1 MITVVII
8 IVIINIVTVVG
19 TIIFLNKKNIENEE
33 KMLLNQI
40 NENNQQ
46 NFEENKKKFDEIE
59 KTISLNAKNNL
70 LEGIN
75 NLQNKLSENNEK
87 LLLRFNQLGQNLSG
101 TMNDNN
107 QLLSK
112 NHTENS
118 QLLTSSMNNNIQK
131 LSVRLNEN
139 NTALT
144 GVMTENNQ
152 NLTKNINEFK
162 DGLTKN
168 INENFEKL
176 SQKIENRLDVMN
188 MKVEERLSKGFE
200 ETTKTF
206 GNVLE
211 RLSKIDEAQKKIEA
225 LSSNVV
231 SLQDILTDKKSR
243 GIFGEIQLY
252 QILSSVF
259 GEKNDKLY
267 QKQYKLSN
275 GNIVDSI
282 IFTPEPLGNIAVD
295 SKFPLEN
302 YRKMFLAMGKD
313 IRVILIKLADR
324 LHNIRTLKFLKRDRQ
339 IAIAQ
344 ETIDLYAPLANRLGV
359 FSMKWELEDQAF
371 KYLYPEEYRE
381 IVEGIAKKREERL
394 KFIDQIVDE
403 IKINLKKEKI
413 VYIFVDKEKLDAI
426 QENNQGIIASI
437 NPFEYV
443 EIDEILKEKE
453 IRNEDSFIL
462 VLDKIEDTHNLG
474 AIIRVAEAA
483 GVHGIIIPKRNAAG
497 VTPLTIKTSAGAV
510 SHIKIAR
517 VTNIVQTL
525 KELKEKGM
533 WVVGTDLD
541 TDNMYTKTN
550 LTGDMA
556 VVIGNEEKGISR
568 LVKEECDILVKIPM
582 IGKVQSLNASVS
594 AGIIIYEIIRQRLE
608 KLG

>member
-19 TIIFLNKKNIENEE
+19 TIIFLNKKNIENEK

-87 LLLRFNQLGQNLSG
+87 LLLGFNQLGQNLSG

-162 DGLTKN
+162 DRLTKN

-302 YRKMFLAMGKD
+302 YRKMYNNDLSQIERENARKD
-313 IRVILIKLADR
+313 FVTD
-324 LHNIRTLKFLKRDRQ
+324 
-339 IAIAQ
+339 
-344 ETIDLYAPLANRLGV
+344 
-359 FSMKWELEDQAF
+359 
-371 KYLYPEEYRE
+371 
-381 IVEGIAKKREERL
+381 
-394 KFIDQIVDE
+394 
-403 IKINLKKEKI
+403 LKKHI
-413 VYIFVDKEKLDAI
+413 DAI
-426 QENNQGIIASI
+426 SSKYIIKNETSEQAILFLPAEAIFAEINAYHTDIIEYAYKKNVRIASPTTLI
-437 NPFEYV
+437 
-443 EIDEILKEKE
+443 
-453 IRNEDSFIL
+453 S
-462 VLDKIEDTHNLG
+462 VLTVIQ
-474 AIIRVAEAA
+474 V
-483 GVHGIIIPKRNAAG
+483 
-497 VTPLTIKTSAGAV
+497 
-510 SHIKIAR
+510 
-517 VTNIVQTL
+517 
-525 KELKEKGM
+525 M
-533 WVVGTDLD
+533 
-541 TDNMYTKTN
+541 MTN
-550 LTGDMA
+550 LERDKYA
-556 VVIGNEEKGISR
+556 N
-568 LVKEECDILVKIPM
+568 
-582 IGKVQSLNASVS
+582 
-594 AGIIIYEIIRQRLE
+594 IIQQELE
-608 KLG
+608 KLNVEFTRYRTRWDNLQKDIEKVSKDVKEINTTSNKISKRFTEISNAKFEEKTVNNNVKNLKILEMEE

>member
-275 GNIVDSI
+275 GTIVDSI

-302 YRKMFLAMGKD
+302 YRKMYNNELSQIERENARKD
-313 IRVILIKLADR
+313 FVSD
-324 LHNIRTLKFLKRDRQ
+324 
-339 IAIAQ
+339 
-344 ETIDLYAPLANRLGV
+344 
-359 FSMKWELEDQAF
+359 
-371 KYLYPEEYRE
+371 
-381 IVEGIAKKREERL
+381 
-394 KFIDQIVDE
+394 
-403 IKINLKKEKI
+403 LKKHI
-413 VYIFVDKEKLDAI
+413 DAI
-426 QENNQGIIASI
+426 SSKYIIKNETSEQAILFLPAEAIFAEINAYHTDIIEYAYKKNVRIASPTTLI
-437 NPFEYV
+437 
-443 EIDEILKEKE
+443 
-453 IRNEDSFIL
+453 S
-462 VLDKIEDTHNLG
+462 VLTVIQ
-474 AIIRVAEAA
+474 V
-483 GVHGIIIPKRNAAG
+483 
-497 VTPLTIKTSAGAV
+497 
-510 SHIKIAR
+510 
-517 VTNIVQTL
+517 
-525 KELKEKGM
+525 M
-533 WVVGTDLD
+533 
-541 TDNMYTKTN
+541 MTN
-550 LTGDMA
+550 LERDKYA
-556 VVIGNEEKGISR
+556 N
-568 LVKEECDILVKIPM
+568 
-582 IGKVQSLNASVS
+582 
-594 AGIIIYEIIRQRLE
+594 IIQQELE
-608 KLG
+608 KLNVEFTRYRTRWDNLQKDIEKVSKDVKEINTTSNKISKRFTEISNAKFEEKTVNNNVENLKILEMEE

>member
-275 GNIVDSI
+275 GTIVDSI

-302 YRKMFLAMGKD
+302 YRKMYNNELSQIERENARKD
-313 IRVILIKLADR
+313 FVSD
-324 LHNIRTLKFLKRDRQ
+324 
-339 IAIAQ
+339 
-344 ETIDLYAPLANRLGV
+344 
-359 FSMKWELEDQAF
+359 
-371 KYLYPEEYRE
+371 
-381 IVEGIAKKREERL
+381 
-394 KFIDQIVDE
+394 
-403 IKINLKKEKI
+403 LKKHI
-413 VYIFVDKEKLDAI
+413 DAI
-426 QENNQGIIASI
+426 SSKYIIKNETSEQAILFLPAEAIFAEINAYHTNIIEYAYKKNVRIASPTTLI
-437 NPFEYV
+437 
-443 EIDEILKEKE
+443 
-453 IRNEDSFIL
+453 S
-462 VLDKIEDTHNLG
+462 VLTVIQ
-474 AIIRVAEAA
+474 V
-483 GVHGIIIPKRNAAG
+483 
-497 VTPLTIKTSAGAV
+497 
-510 SHIKIAR
+510 
-517 VTNIVQTL
+517 
-525 KELKEKGM
+525 M
-533 WVVGTDLD
+533 
-541 TDNMYTKTN
+541 MTN
-550 LTGDMA
+550 LERDKYA
-556 VVIGNEEKGISR
+556 N
-568 LVKEECDILVKIPM
+568 
-582 IGKVQSLNASVS
+582 
-594 AGIIIYEIIRQRLE
+594 IIQQELE
-608 KLG
+608 KLNVEFTRYRTRWDNLQKDIEKVSKDVKEINTTSNKISKRFTEISNAKFEEKTVNNNVENLKILEMEE

>member
-46 NFEENKKKFDEIE
+46 SFEENKKKFDEIE

-152 NLTKNINEFK
+152 SLTKNINEFK

-302 YRKMFLAMGKD
+302 YRKMYNNELSQIERENARKD
-313 IRVILIKLADR
+313 FVSD
-324 LHNIRTLKFLKRDRQ
+324 
-339 IAIAQ
+339 
-344 ETIDLYAPLANRLGV
+344 
-359 FSMKWELEDQAF
+359 
-371 KYLYPEEYRE
+371 
-381 IVEGIAKKREERL
+381 
-394 KFIDQIVDE
+394 
-403 IKINLKKEKI
+403 LKKHI
-413 VYIFVDKEKLDAI
+413 DAI
-426 QENNQGIIASI
+426 SSKYIIKNETSEQAILFLPAEAIFAEINAYHTDIIEYAYKKNVRIASPTTLI
-437 NPFEYV
+437 
-443 EIDEILKEKE
+443 
-453 IRNEDSFIL
+453 S
-462 VLDKIEDTHNLG
+462 VLTVIQ
-474 AIIRVAEAA
+474 V
-483 GVHGIIIPKRNAAG
+483 
-497 VTPLTIKTSAGAV
+497 
-510 SHIKIAR
+510 
-517 VTNIVQTL
+517 
-525 KELKEKGM
+525 M
-533 WVVGTDLD
+533 
-541 TDNMYTKTN
+541 MTN
-550 LTGDMA
+550 LERDKYA
-556 VVIGNEEKGISR
+556 N
-568 LVKEECDILVKIPM
+568 
-582 IGKVQSLNASVS
+582 
-594 AGIIIYEIIRQRLE
+594 IIQQELE
-608 KLG
+608 KLNVEFTRYRTRWDNLQKDIEKVSKDVKEINTTSNKISKRFTEISNAKFEEKTVNNNVENLKILEMEE

>member
-275 GNIVDSI
+275 GTIVDSI

-302 YRKMFLAMGKD
+302 YRKMYNNDLSQIERENARKD
-313 IRVILIKLADR
+313 FVTD
-324 LHNIRTLKFLKRDRQ
+324 
-339 IAIAQ
+339 
-344 ETIDLYAPLANRLGV
+344 
-359 FSMKWELEDQAF
+359 
-371 KYLYPEEYRE
+371 
-381 IVEGIAKKREERL
+381 
-394 KFIDQIVDE
+394 
-403 IKINLKKEKI
+403 LKKHI
-413 VYIFVDKEKLDAI
+413 DAI
-426 QENNQGIIASI
+426 SSKYIIKNETSEQAILFLPAEAIFAEINAYHTDIIEYAYKKNVRIAS
-437 NPFEYV
+437 PTT
-443 EIDEILKEKE
+443 
-453 IRNEDSFIL
+453 L
-462 VLDKIEDTHNLG
+462 VS
-474 AIIRVAEAA
+474 V
-483 GVHGIIIPKRNAAG
+483 
-497 VTPLTIKTSAGAV
+497 LTVIQV
-510 SHIKIAR
+510 
-517 VTNIVQTL
+517 
-525 KELKEKGM
+525 M
-533 WVVGTDLD
+533 
-541 TDNMYTKTN
+541 MTN
-550 LTGDMA
+550 LERDKYA
-556 VVIGNEEKGISR
+556 N
-568 LVKEECDILVKIPM
+568 
-582 IGKVQSLNASVS
+582 
-594 AGIIIYEIIRQRLE
+594 IIQQELE
-608 KLG
+608 KLNVEFTRYRTRWDNLQKDIEKVSKDVKEINTTSNKISKRFTEISNAKFEEKTVNNNVENLKILEMEE

>member
-8 IVIINIVTVVG
+8 IVIINIVAVVG

-87 LLLRFNQLGQNLSG
+87 LLLGFNQLGQNLSG

-211 RLSKIDEAQKKIEA
+211 LLSKLDDAQKKIEA

-275 GNIVDSI
+275 GTIVDSI

-302 YRKMFLAMGKD
+302 YRKMYNNDLSQIERENARKD
-313 IRVILIKLADR
+313 FVTD
-324 LHNIRTLKFLKRDRQ
+324 
-339 IAIAQ
+339 
-344 ETIDLYAPLANRLGV
+344 
-359 FSMKWELEDQAF
+359 
-371 KYLYPEEYRE
+371 
-381 IVEGIAKKREERL
+381 
-394 KFIDQIVDE
+394 
-403 IKINLKKEKI
+403 LKKHI
-413 VYIFVDKEKLDAI
+413 DAI
-426 QENNQGIIASI
+426 SSKYIIKNETSEQAILFLPAEAIFAEINAYHTDIIEYAYKKNVRIASPTTLI
-437 NPFEYV
+437 
-443 EIDEILKEKE
+443 
-453 IRNEDSFIL
+453 S
-462 VLDKIEDTHNLG
+462 VLTVIQ
-474 AIIRVAEAA
+474 V
-483 GVHGIIIPKRNAAG
+483 
-497 VTPLTIKTSAGAV
+497 
-510 SHIKIAR
+510 
-517 VTNIVQTL
+517 
-525 KELKEKGM
+525 M
-533 WVVGTDLD
+533 
-541 TDNMYTKTN
+541 MTN
-550 LTGDMA
+550 LERDKYA
-556 VVIGNEEKGISR
+556 N
-568 LVKEECDILVKIPM
+568 
-582 IGKVQSLNASVS
+582 
-594 AGIIIYEIIRQRLE
+594 IIQQELE
-608 KLG
+608 KLNVEFTRYRTRWDNLQKDIEKVSKDVKEINTTSNKISKRFTEISNAKFEEKVVNNNVENLKILEMEE

>member
-8 IVIINIVTVVG
+8 IVIINIVTVIG

-87 LLLRFNQLGQNLSG
+87 LLLGFNQLGQNLSG

-275 GNIVDSI
+275 GTIVDSI

-302 YRKMFLAMGKD
+302 YRKMYNNELSQIERENARKD
-313 IRVILIKLADR
+313 FVSD
-324 LHNIRTLKFLKRDRQ
+324 
-339 IAIAQ
+339 
-344 ETIDLYAPLANRLGV
+344 
-359 FSMKWELEDQAF
+359 
-371 KYLYPEEYRE
+371 
-381 IVEGIAKKREERL
+381 
-394 KFIDQIVDE
+394 
-403 IKINLKKEKI
+403 LKKHI
-413 VYIFVDKEKLDAI
+413 DAI
-426 QENNQGIIASI
+426 SSKYIIKNETSEQAILFLPAEAIFAEINAYHTDIIEYAYKKNVRIASPTTLI
-437 NPFEYV
+437 
-443 EIDEILKEKE
+443 
-453 IRNEDSFIL
+453 S
-462 VLDKIEDTHNLG
+462 VLTVIQ
-474 AIIRVAEAA
+474 V
-483 GVHGIIIPKRNAAG
+483 
-497 VTPLTIKTSAGAV
+497 
-510 SHIKIAR
+510 
-517 VTNIVQTL
+517 
-525 KELKEKGM
+525 M
-533 WVVGTDLD
+533 
-541 TDNMYTKTN
+541 MTN
-550 LTGDMA
+550 LERDKYA
-556 VVIGNEEKGISR
+556 N
-568 LVKEECDILVKIPM
+568 
-582 IGKVQSLNASVS
+582 
-594 AGIIIYEIIRQRLE
+594 IIQQELE
-608 KLG
+608 KLNVEFTRYRTRWDNLQKDIEKVSKDVKEINTTSNKISKRFTEISNAKFEEKTVNNNVENLKILEMEE

>member
-87 LLLRFNQLGQNLSG
+87 LLLGFNQLGQNLSG

-302 YRKMFLAMGKD
+302 YRKMYNNELSQIERENARKDFVTDLKKHIDAISSKYIIKNETSEQAILFLPAEAIFAEINAYHTD
-313 IRVILIKLADR
+313 IIEYAYKKNVRIASPTTLISVLTVI
-324 LHNIRTLKFLKRDRQ
+324 Q
-339 IAIAQ
+339 
-344 ETIDLYAPLANRLGV
+344 V
-359 FSMKWELEDQAF
+359 MM
-371 KYLYPEEYRE
+371 
-381 IVEGIAKKREERL
+381 
-394 KFIDQIVDE
+394 
-403 IKINLKKEKI
+403 INLER
-413 VYIFVDKEKLDAI
+413 DKYANII
-426 QENNQGIIASI
+426 QQE
-437 NPFEYV
+437 
-443 EIDEILKEKE
+443 
-453 IRNEDSFIL
+453 
-462 VLDKIEDTHNLG
+462 
-474 AIIRVAEAA
+474 
-483 GVHGIIIPKRNAAG
+483 
-497 VTPLTIKTSAGAV
+497 
-510 SHIKIAR
+510 
-517 VTNIVQTL
+517 
-525 KELKEKGM
+525 
-533 WVVGTDLD
+533 
-541 TDNMYTKTN
+541 
-550 LTGDMA
+550 
-556 VVIGNEEKGISR
+556 
-568 LVKEECDILVKIPM
+568 
-582 IGKVQSLNASVS
+582 
-594 AGIIIYEIIRQRLE
+594 LE
-608 KLG
+608 KLNVEFTRYRTRWDNLQKDIEKVSKDVKEINTTSNKISKRFTEISNAKFEEKTVNNNVENLKILEMEE

>member
-1 MITVVII
+1 M
-8 IVIINIVTVVG
+8 
-19 TIIFLNKKNIENEE
+19 FLKKKNIENEE

-302 YRKMFLAMGKD
+302 YRKMYNNDLSQIERENARKD
-313 IRVILIKLADR
+313 FVTD
-324 LHNIRTLKFLKRDRQ
+324 
-339 IAIAQ
+339 
-344 ETIDLYAPLANRLGV
+344 
-359 FSMKWELEDQAF
+359 
-371 KYLYPEEYRE
+371 
-381 IVEGIAKKREERL
+381 
-394 KFIDQIVDE
+394 
-403 IKINLKKEKI
+403 LKKHI
-413 VYIFVDKEKLDAI
+413 DAI
-426 QENNQGIIASI
+426 SSKYIIKNETSEQAILFLPAEAIFAEINAYHTDIIEYAYKKNVRIASPTTLI
-437 NPFEYV
+437 
-443 EIDEILKEKE
+443 
-453 IRNEDSFIL
+453 S
-462 VLDKIEDTHNLG
+462 VLTVIQ
-474 AIIRVAEAA
+474 V
-483 GVHGIIIPKRNAAG
+483 
-497 VTPLTIKTSAGAV
+497 
-510 SHIKIAR
+510 
-517 VTNIVQTL
+517 
-525 KELKEKGM
+525 M
-533 WVVGTDLD
+533 
-541 TDNMYTKTN
+541 MTN
-550 LTGDMA
+550 LERDKYA
-556 VVIGNEEKGISR
+556 N
-568 LVKEECDILVKIPM
+568 
-582 IGKVQSLNASVS
+582 
-594 AGIIIYEIIRQRLE
+594 IIQQELE
-608 KLG
+608 KLNVEFARYRTRWDNLQKDIEKVSKDVKEINTTSNKISKRFTEISNAKFEEKTVNNNIENLKILEMEE

>member
-33 KMLLNQI
+33 KILLNQI

-275 GNIVDSI
+275 GTIVDSI

-302 YRKMFLAMGKD
+302 YRKMYNNDLSQIERENARKD
-313 IRVILIKLADR
+313 FVTD
-324 LHNIRTLKFLKRDRQ
+324 
-339 IAIAQ
+339 
-344 ETIDLYAPLANRLGV
+344 
-359 FSMKWELEDQAF
+359 
-371 KYLYPEEYRE
+371 
-381 IVEGIAKKREERL
+381 
-394 KFIDQIVDE
+394 
-403 IKINLKKEKI
+403 LKKHI
-413 VYIFVDKEKLDAI
+413 DAI
-426 QENNQGIIASI
+426 SSKYIIKNETSEQAILFLPAEAIFAEINAYHTDIIEYAYKKNVRIASPTTLI
-437 NPFEYV
+437 
-443 EIDEILKEKE
+443 
-453 IRNEDSFIL
+453 S
-462 VLDKIEDTHNLG
+462 VLTVIQ
-474 AIIRVAEAA
+474 V
-483 GVHGIIIPKRNAAG
+483 
-497 VTPLTIKTSAGAV
+497 
-510 SHIKIAR
+510 
-517 VTNIVQTL
+517 
-525 KELKEKGM
+525 M
-533 WVVGTDLD
+533 
-541 TDNMYTKTN
+541 MTN
-550 LTGDMA
+550 LERDKYA
-556 VVIGNEEKGISR
+556 N
-568 LVKEECDILVKIPM
+568 
-582 IGKVQSLNASVS
+582 
-594 AGIIIYEIIRQRLE
+594 IIQQELE
-608 KLG
+608 KLNVEFTRYRTRWDNLQKDIEKVSKDVKEINTTSNKISKRFTEISNAKFEEKTVNNNIENLKILEMEE

>member
-87 LLLRFNQLGQNLSG
+87 LLLGFNQLGQNLSG

-275 GNIVDSI
+275 GTIVDSI

-302 YRKMFLAMGKD
+302 YRKMYNNDLSQIERENARKD
-313 IRVILIKLADR
+313 FVTD
-324 LHNIRTLKFLKRDRQ
+324 
-339 IAIAQ
+339 
-344 ETIDLYAPLANRLGV
+344 
-359 FSMKWELEDQAF
+359 
-371 KYLYPEEYRE
+371 
-381 IVEGIAKKREERL
+381 
-394 KFIDQIVDE
+394 
-403 IKINLKKEKI
+403 LKKHI
-413 VYIFVDKEKLDAI
+413 DAI
-426 QENNQGIIASI
+426 SSKYIIKNETSEQAILFLPAEAIFAEINAYHTDIIEYAYKKNVRIASPTTLI
-437 NPFEYV
+437 
-443 EIDEILKEKE
+443 
-453 IRNEDSFIL
+453 S
-462 VLDKIEDTHNLG
+462 VLTVIQ
-474 AIIRVAEAA
+474 V
-483 GVHGIIIPKRNAAG
+483 
-497 VTPLTIKTSAGAV
+497 
-510 SHIKIAR
+510 
-517 VTNIVQTL
+517 
-525 KELKEKGM
+525 M
-533 WVVGTDLD
+533 
-541 TDNMYTKTN
+541 MTN
-550 LTGDMA
+550 LERDKYA
-556 VVIGNEEKGISR
+556 N
-568 LVKEECDILVKIPM
+568 
-582 IGKVQSLNASVS
+582 
-594 AGIIIYEIIRQRLE
+594 IIQQELE
-608 KLG
+608 KLNVEFTRYRTRWDNLQKDIEKVSKDVKEINTTSNKISKRFTEISNAKFEEKIGNNNVENLKILEMEE

>member
-87 LLLRFNQLGQNLSG
+87 LLLGFNQLGQNLSG

-275 GNIVDSI
+275 GTIVDSI

-302 YRKMFLAMGKD
+302 YRKMYNNDLSQIERENARKD
-313 IRVILIKLADR
+313 FVTD
-324 LHNIRTLKFLKRDRQ
+324 
-339 IAIAQ
+339 
-344 ETIDLYAPLANRLGV
+344 
-359 FSMKWELEDQAF
+359 
-371 KYLYPEEYRE
+371 
-381 IVEGIAKKREERL
+381 
-394 KFIDQIVDE
+394 
-403 IKINLKKEKI
+403 LKKHI
-413 VYIFVDKEKLDAI
+413 DAI
-426 QENNQGIIASI
+426 SSKYIIKNETSEQAILFLPAEAIFAEINAYHTDIIEYAYKKNVRIASPTTLI
-437 NPFEYV
+437 
-443 EIDEILKEKE
+443 
-453 IRNEDSFIL
+453 S
-462 VLDKIEDTHNLG
+462 VLTVIQ
-474 AIIRVAEAA
+474 V
-483 GVHGIIIPKRNAAG
+483 
-497 VTPLTIKTSAGAV
+497 
-510 SHIKIAR
+510 
-517 VTNIVQTL
+517 
-525 KELKEKGM
+525 M
-533 WVVGTDLD
+533 
-541 TDNMYTKTN
+541 MTN
-550 LTGDMA
+550 LERDKYA
-556 VVIGNEEKGISR
+556 N
-568 LVKEECDILVKIPM
+568 
-582 IGKVQSLNASVS
+582 
-594 AGIIIYEIIRQRLE
+594 IIQQELE
-608 KLG
+608 KLNVEFTRYRTRWDNLQKDIEKVSKDVKEINTTSNKISKRFTEISNAKFEEKTVNNNVENLKILEMEE

>member
-8 IVIINIVTVVG
+8 IVIINIVAVVG

-302 YRKMFLAMGKD
+302 YRKMYNNDLSQIERENARKD
-313 IRVILIKLADR
+313 FVSD
-324 LHNIRTLKFLKRDRQ
+324 
-339 IAIAQ
+339 
-344 ETIDLYAPLANRLGV
+344 
-359 FSMKWELEDQAF
+359 
-371 KYLYPEEYRE
+371 
-381 IVEGIAKKREERL
+381 
-394 KFIDQIVDE
+394 
-403 IKINLKKEKI
+403 LKKHI
-413 VYIFVDKEKLDAI
+413 DAI
-426 QENNQGIIASI
+426 SSKYIIKNETSEQAILFLPAEAIFAEINAYHTDIIEYAYKKNVRIASPTTLI
-437 NPFEYV
+437 
-443 EIDEILKEKE
+443 
-453 IRNEDSFIL
+453 S
-462 VLDKIEDTHNLG
+462 VLTVIQ
-474 AIIRVAEAA
+474 V
-483 GVHGIIIPKRNAAG
+483 
-497 VTPLTIKTSAGAV
+497 
-510 SHIKIAR
+510 
-517 VTNIVQTL
+517 
-525 KELKEKGM
+525 M
-533 WVVGTDLD
+533 
-541 TDNMYTKTN
+541 MTN
-550 LTGDMA
+550 LERDKYA
-556 VVIGNEEKGISR
+556 N
-568 LVKEECDILVKIPM
+568 
-582 IGKVQSLNASVS
+582 
-594 AGIIIYEIIRQRLE
+594 IIQQELE
-608 KLG
+608 KLNVEFTRYRTRWDNLQKDIEKVSKDVKEINTTSNKISKRFTEISNAKFEEKTVNNNVENLKILEMEE

>member
-1 MITVVII
+1 MITIVII
-8 IVIINIVTVVG
+8 IVIINIVAVVG

-176 SQKIENRLDVMN
+176 SQKIENRLDIMN

-302 YRKMFLAMGKD
+302 YRKMYNNDLSQIERENARKD
-313 IRVILIKLADR
+313 FVTD
-324 LHNIRTLKFLKRDRQ
+324 
-339 IAIAQ
+339 
-344 ETIDLYAPLANRLGV
+344 
-359 FSMKWELEDQAF
+359 
-371 KYLYPEEYRE
+371 
-381 IVEGIAKKREERL
+381 
-394 KFIDQIVDE
+394 
-403 IKINLKKEKI
+403 LKKHI
-413 VYIFVDKEKLDAI
+413 DAI
-426 QENNQGIIASI
+426 SSKYIIKNETSEQAILFLPAEAIFAEINAYHTDIIEYAYKKNVRIASPTTLI
-437 NPFEYV
+437 
-443 EIDEILKEKE
+443 
-453 IRNEDSFIL
+453 S
-462 VLDKIEDTHNLG
+462 VLTVIQ
-474 AIIRVAEAA
+474 V
-483 GVHGIIIPKRNAAG
+483 
-497 VTPLTIKTSAGAV
+497 
-510 SHIKIAR
+510 
-517 VTNIVQTL
+517 
-525 KELKEKGM
+525 M
-533 WVVGTDLD
+533 
-541 TDNMYTKTN
+541 MTN
-550 LTGDMA
+550 LERDKYA
-556 VVIGNEEKGISR
+556 N
-568 LVKEECDILVKIPM
+568 
-582 IGKVQSLNASVS
+582 
-594 AGIIIYEIIRQRLE
+594 IIQQELE
-608 KLG
+608 KLNVEFTRYRTRWDNLQKDIEKVSKDVKEINTTSNKISKRFTEISNAKFEEKTVNNNVENLKILEMEE

>member
-87 LLLRFNQLGQNLSG
+87 LLLGFNQLGQNLSG

-275 GNIVDSI
+275 GTIVDSI

-302 YRKMFLAMGKD
+302 YRKMYNNDLSQIERENARKD
-313 IRVILIKLADR
+313 FVTD
-324 LHNIRTLKFLKRDRQ
+324 
-339 IAIAQ
+339 
-344 ETIDLYAPLANRLGV
+344 
-359 FSMKWELEDQAF
+359 
-371 KYLYPEEYRE
+371 
-381 IVEGIAKKREERL
+381 
-394 KFIDQIVDE
+394 
-403 IKINLKKEKI
+403 LKKHI
-413 VYIFVDKEKLDAI
+413 DAI
-426 QENNQGIIASI
+426 SSKYIIKNETSEQAILFLPAEAIFAEINAYHTDIIEYAYKKNVRIASPTTLI
-437 NPFEYV
+437 
-443 EIDEILKEKE
+443 
-453 IRNEDSFIL
+453 S
-462 VLDKIEDTHNLG
+462 VLTVIQ
-474 AIIRVAEAA
+474 V
-483 GVHGIIIPKRNAAG
+483 
-497 VTPLTIKTSAGAV
+497 
-510 SHIKIAR
+510 
-517 VTNIVQTL
+517 
-525 KELKEKGM
+525 M
-533 WVVGTDLD
+533 
-541 TDNMYTKTN
+541 MTN
-550 LTGDMA
+550 LERDKYA
-556 VVIGNEEKGISR
+556 N
-568 LVKEECDILVKIPM
+568 
-582 IGKVQSLNASVS
+582 
-594 AGIIIYEIIRQRLE
+594 IIQQELE
-608 KLG
+608 KLNVEFTRYRTRWDNLQKDIEKVSKDVKEINTTSNKISKRFTEISNAKFEEKVVNNDVENLKILEMEE

>member
-1 MITVVII
+1 MITIVII
-8 IVIINIVTVVG
+8 IVIINIVAVVG

-275 GNIVDSI
+275 GTIVDSI

-302 YRKMFLAMGKD
+302 YRKMYNNDLSQIERENARKD
-313 IRVILIKLADR
+313 FVTD
-324 LHNIRTLKFLKRDRQ
+324 
-339 IAIAQ
+339 
-344 ETIDLYAPLANRLGV
+344 
-359 FSMKWELEDQAF
+359 
-371 KYLYPEEYRE
+371 
-381 IVEGIAKKREERL
+381 
-394 KFIDQIVDE
+394 
-403 IKINLKKEKI
+403 LKKHI
-413 VYIFVDKEKLDAI
+413 DAI
-426 QENNQGIIASI
+426 SSKYIIKNETSEQAILFLPAEAIFAEINAYHTDIIEYAYKKNVRIASPTTLI
-437 NPFEYV
+437 
-443 EIDEILKEKE
+443 
-453 IRNEDSFIL
+453 S
-462 VLDKIEDTHNLG
+462 VLTVIQ
-474 AIIRVAEAA
+474 V
-483 GVHGIIIPKRNAAG
+483 
-497 VTPLTIKTSAGAV
+497 
-510 SHIKIAR
+510 
-517 VTNIVQTL
+517 
-525 KELKEKGM
+525 M
-533 WVVGTDLD
+533 
-541 TDNMYTKTN
+541 MTN
-550 LTGDMA
+550 LERDKYA
-556 VVIGNEEKGISR
+556 N
-568 LVKEECDILVKIPM
+568 
-582 IGKVQSLNASVS
+582 
-594 AGIIIYEIIRQRLE
+594 IIQQELE
-608 KLG
+608 KLNVEFTRYRTRWDNLQKDIEKVSKDVKEINTTSNKISKRFTEISNAKFEEKTVNNNVENLKILGMEE

>member
-131 LSVRLNEN
+131 LSVHLNEN

-302 YRKMFLAMGKD
+302 YRKMYNNDLSQIERENARKD
-313 IRVILIKLADR
+313 FVTD
-324 LHNIRTLKFLKRDRQ
+324 
-339 IAIAQ
+339 
-344 ETIDLYAPLANRLGV
+344 
-359 FSMKWELEDQAF
+359 
-371 KYLYPEEYRE
+371 
-381 IVEGIAKKREERL
+381 
-394 KFIDQIVDE
+394 
-403 IKINLKKEKI
+403 LKKHI
-413 VYIFVDKEKLDAI
+413 DAI
-426 QENNQGIIASI
+426 SSKYIIKNETSEQAILFLPAEAIFAEINAYHTDIIEYAYKKNVRIASPTTLI
-437 NPFEYV
+437 
-443 EIDEILKEKE
+443 
-453 IRNEDSFIL
+453 S
-462 VLDKIEDTHNLG
+462 VLTVIQ
-474 AIIRVAEAA
+474 V
-483 GVHGIIIPKRNAAG
+483 
-497 VTPLTIKTSAGAV
+497 
-510 SHIKIAR
+510 
-517 VTNIVQTL
+517 
-525 KELKEKGM
+525 M
-533 WVVGTDLD
+533 
-541 TDNMYTKTN
+541 MTN
-550 LTGDMA
+550 LERDKYA
-556 VVIGNEEKGISR
+556 N
-568 LVKEECDILVKIPM
+568 
-582 IGKVQSLNASVS
+582 
-594 AGIIIYEIIRQRLE
+594 IIQQELE
-608 KLG
+608 KLNVEFTRYRTRWDNLQKDIEKVSKDVKEINTTSNKISKRFTEISNAKFEEKTVNNNVENLKILEMEE

>member
-75 NLQNKLSENNEK
+75 NLQNKLSEN
-87 LLLRFNQLGQNLSG
+87 NLSG

-275 GNIVDSI
+275 GTIVDSI

-302 YRKMFLAMGKD
+302 YRKMYNNDLSQIERENARKD
-313 IRVILIKLADR
+313 FVTD
-324 LHNIRTLKFLKRDRQ
+324 
-339 IAIAQ
+339 
-344 ETIDLYAPLANRLGV
+344 
-359 FSMKWELEDQAF
+359 
-371 KYLYPEEYRE
+371 
-381 IVEGIAKKREERL
+381 
-394 KFIDQIVDE
+394 
-403 IKINLKKEKI
+403 LKKHI
-413 VYIFVDKEKLDAI
+413 DAI
-426 QENNQGIIASI
+426 SSKYIIKNETSEQAILFLPAEAIFAEINAYHTDIIEYAYKKNVRIASPTTLI
-437 NPFEYV
+437 
-443 EIDEILKEKE
+443 
-453 IRNEDSFIL
+453 S
-462 VLDKIEDTHNLG
+462 VLTVIQ
-474 AIIRVAEAA
+474 V
-483 GVHGIIIPKRNAAG
+483 
-497 VTPLTIKTSAGAV
+497 
-510 SHIKIAR
+510 
-517 VTNIVQTL
+517 
-525 KELKEKGM
+525 M
-533 WVVGTDLD
+533 
-541 TDNMYTKTN
+541 MTN
-550 LTGDMA
+550 LERDKYA
-556 VVIGNEEKGISR
+556 N
-568 LVKEECDILVKIPM
+568 
-582 IGKVQSLNASVS
+582 
-594 AGIIIYEIIRQRLE
+594 IIQQELE
-608 KLG
+608 KLNVEFTRYRTRWDNLQKDIEKVSKDVKEINTTSNKISKRFTEISNAKFEEKTVNNNVENLKILGMEE

>member
-40 NENNQQ
+40 NGNNQQ

-87 LLLRFNQLGQNLSG
+87 LLLGFNQLGQNLSG

-275 GNIVDSI
+275 GTIVDSI

-302 YRKMFLAMGKD
+302 YRKMYNNDLSQIERENARKD
-313 IRVILIKLADR
+313 FVTD
-324 LHNIRTLKFLKRDRQ
+324 
-339 IAIAQ
+339 
-344 ETIDLYAPLANRLGV
+344 
-359 FSMKWELEDQAF
+359 
-371 KYLYPEEYRE
+371 
-381 IVEGIAKKREERL
+381 
-394 KFIDQIVDE
+394 
-403 IKINLKKEKI
+403 LKKHI
-413 VYIFVDKEKLDAI
+413 DAI
-426 QENNQGIIASI
+426 SSKYIIKNETSEQAILFLPAEAIFAEINAYHTDIIEYAYKKNVRIASPTTLI
-437 NPFEYV
+437 
-443 EIDEILKEKE
+443 
-453 IRNEDSFIL
+453 S
-462 VLDKIEDTHNLG
+462 VLTVIQ
-474 AIIRVAEAA
+474 V
-483 GVHGIIIPKRNAAG
+483 
-497 VTPLTIKTSAGAV
+497 
-510 SHIKIAR
+510 
-517 VTNIVQTL
+517 
-525 KELKEKGM
+525 M
-533 WVVGTDLD
+533 
-541 TDNMYTKTN
+541 MTN
-550 LTGDMA
+550 LERDKYA
-556 VVIGNEEKGISR
+556 N
-568 LVKEECDILVKIPM
+568 
-582 IGKVQSLNASVS
+582 
-594 AGIIIYEIIRQRLE
+594 IIQQELE
-608 KLG
+608 KLNVEFTRYRTRWDNLQKDIEKVSKDVKEINTTSNKISKRFTEISNAKFEEKTVNNNVENLKILEMEE

>member
-275 GNIVDSI
+275 GTIVDSI

-302 YRKMFLAMGKD
+302 YRKMYNNELSQIERENARKDFVSDLKKHIDAISSKYIIKNETSEQAILFLPAE
-313 IRVILIKLADR
+313 
-324 LHNIRTLKFLKRDRQ
+324 
-339 IAIAQ
+339 AI
-344 ETIDLYAPLANRLGV
+344 
-359 FSMKWELEDQAF
+359 F
-371 KYLYPEEYRE
+371 
-381 IVEGIAKKREERL
+381 
-394 KFIDQIVDE
+394 DE
-403 IKINLKKEKI
+403 INAYHTDIIEYAYKKN
-413 VYIFVDKEKLDAI
+413 VR
-426 QENNQGIIASI
+426 IASPTTLI
-437 NPFEYV
+437 
-443 EIDEILKEKE
+443 
-453 IRNEDSFIL
+453 S
-462 VLDKIEDTHNLG
+462 VLTVIQ
-474 AIIRVAEAA
+474 V
-483 GVHGIIIPKRNAAG
+483 
-497 VTPLTIKTSAGAV
+497 
-510 SHIKIAR
+510 
-517 VTNIVQTL
+517 
-525 KELKEKGM
+525 M
-533 WVVGTDLD
+533 
-541 TDNMYTKTN
+541 MTN
-550 LTGDMA
+550 LERDKYA
-556 VVIGNEEKGISR
+556 N
-568 LVKEECDILVKIPM
+568 
-582 IGKVQSLNASVS
+582 
-594 AGIIIYEIIRQRLE
+594 IIQQELE
-608 KLG
+608 KLNVEFTRYRTRWDNLQKDIEKVSKDVKEINTTSNKISKRFTEISNAKFEEKIGNNNVENLKILEMEE

>member
-8 IVIINIVTVVG
+8 IVIINIVAVVG

-87 LLLRFNQLGQNLSG
+87 LLLGFNQLGQNLSG

-275 GNIVDSI
+275 GTIVDSI

-302 YRKMFLAMGKD
+302 YRKMYNNDLSQIERENARKD
-313 IRVILIKLADR
+313 FVTD
-324 LHNIRTLKFLKRDRQ
+324 
-339 IAIAQ
+339 
-344 ETIDLYAPLANRLGV
+344 
-359 FSMKWELEDQAF
+359 
-371 KYLYPEEYRE
+371 
-381 IVEGIAKKREERL
+381 
-394 KFIDQIVDE
+394 
-403 IKINLKKEKI
+403 LKKHI
-413 VYIFVDKEKLDAI
+413 DAI
-426 QENNQGIIASI
+426 SSKYIIKNETSEQAILFLPAEAIFAEINAYHTDIIEYAYKKNVRIASPTTLI
-437 NPFEYV
+437 
-443 EIDEILKEKE
+443 
-453 IRNEDSFIL
+453 S
-462 VLDKIEDTHNLG
+462 VLTVIQ
-474 AIIRVAEAA
+474 V
-483 GVHGIIIPKRNAAG
+483 
-497 VTPLTIKTSAGAV
+497 
-510 SHIKIAR
+510 
-517 VTNIVQTL
+517 
-525 KELKEKGM
+525 M
-533 WVVGTDLD
+533 
-541 TDNMYTKTN
+541 MTN
-550 LTGDMA
+550 LERDKYA
-556 VVIGNEEKGISR
+556 N
-568 LVKEECDILVKIPM
+568 
-582 IGKVQSLNASVS
+582 
-594 AGIIIYEIIRQRLE
+594 IIQQELE
-608 KLG
+608 KLNVEFTRYRTRWDNLQKDIEKVSKDVKEINTTSNKISKRFTEISNAKFEEKTVNNNVENLKILEMEE

>member
-152 NLTKNINEFK
+152 SLTKNINEFK

-168 INENFEKL
+168 INENVEKL
-176 SQKIENRLDVMN
+176 SQKIENRLDAMN

-275 GNIVDSI
+275 GTIVDSI

-302 YRKMFLAMGKD
+302 YRKMYNNDLSQIERENARKD
-313 IRVILIKLADR
+313 FVTD
-324 LHNIRTLKFLKRDRQ
+324 
-339 IAIAQ
+339 
-344 ETIDLYAPLANRLGV
+344 
-359 FSMKWELEDQAF
+359 
-371 KYLYPEEYRE
+371 
-381 IVEGIAKKREERL
+381 
-394 KFIDQIVDE
+394 
-403 IKINLKKEKI
+403 LKKHI
-413 VYIFVDKEKLDAI
+413 DAI
-426 QENNQGIIASI
+426 SSKYIIKNETSEQAILFLPAEAIFAEINAYHTDIIEYAYKKNVRIAS
-437 NPFEYV
+437 PTT
-443 EIDEILKEKE
+443 
-453 IRNEDSFIL
+453 L
-462 VLDKIEDTHNLG
+462 VS
-474 AIIRVAEAA
+474 V
-483 GVHGIIIPKRNAAG
+483 
-497 VTPLTIKTSAGAV
+497 LTVIQV
-510 SHIKIAR
+510 
-517 VTNIVQTL
+517 
-525 KELKEKGM
+525 M
-533 WVVGTDLD
+533 
-541 TDNMYTKTN
+541 MTN
-550 LTGDMA
+550 LERDKYA
-556 VVIGNEEKGISR
+556 N
-568 LVKEECDILVKIPM
+568 
-582 IGKVQSLNASVS
+582 
-594 AGIIIYEIIRQRLE
+594 IIQQELE
-608 KLG
+608 KLNVEFTRYRTRWDNLQKDIEKVSKDVKEINTTSNKISKRFTEISNAKFEEKIGNNNVENLKILEMEE

>member
-118 QLLTSSMNNNIQK
+118 QFLTSSMNNNIQK

-275 GNIVDSI
+275 GTIVDSI

-302 YRKMFLAMGKD
+302 YRKMYNNDLSQIERENARKD
-313 IRVILIKLADR
+313 FVTD
-324 LHNIRTLKFLKRDRQ
+324 
-339 IAIAQ
+339 
-344 ETIDLYAPLANRLGV
+344 
-359 FSMKWELEDQAF
+359 
-371 KYLYPEEYRE
+371 
-381 IVEGIAKKREERL
+381 
-394 KFIDQIVDE
+394 
-403 IKINLKKEKI
+403 LKKHI
-413 VYIFVDKEKLDAI
+413 DAI
-426 QENNQGIIASI
+426 SSKYIIKNETSEQAILFLPAEAIFAEINAYHTDIIEYAYKKNVRIASPTTLI
-437 NPFEYV
+437 
-443 EIDEILKEKE
+443 
-453 IRNEDSFIL
+453 S
-462 VLDKIEDTHNLG
+462 VLTVIQ
-474 AIIRVAEAA
+474 V
-483 GVHGIIIPKRNAAG
+483 
-497 VTPLTIKTSAGAV
+497 
-510 SHIKIAR
+510 
-517 VTNIVQTL
+517 
-525 KELKEKGM
+525 M
-533 WVVGTDLD
+533 
-541 TDNMYTKTN
+541 MTN
-550 LTGDMA
+550 LERDKYA
-556 VVIGNEEKGISR
+556 N
-568 LVKEECDILVKIPM
+568 
-582 IGKVQSLNASVS
+582 
-594 AGIIIYEIIRQRLE
+594 IIQQELE
-608 KLG
+608 KLNVEFTRYRTRWDNLQKDIEKVSKDVKEINTTSNKISKRFTEISNAKFEEKTVNNNVENLKI

>member
-8 IVIINIVTVVG
+8 IVIINIVAVVG

-131 LSVRLNEN
+131 LSVRLNED

-176 SQKIENRLDVMN
+176 SQKIQNRLDVMN

-275 GNIVDSI
+275 GTIVDSI

-302 YRKMFLAMGKD
+302 YRKMYNNELSQIERENARKD
-313 IRVILIKLADR
+313 FVSD
-324 LHNIRTLKFLKRDRQ
+324 
-339 IAIAQ
+339 
-344 ETIDLYAPLANRLGV
+344 
-359 FSMKWELEDQAF
+359 
-371 KYLYPEEYRE
+371 
-381 IVEGIAKKREERL
+381 
-394 KFIDQIVDE
+394 
-403 IKINLKKEKI
+403 LKKHI
-413 VYIFVDKEKLDAI
+413 DAI
-426 QENNQGIIASI
+426 SSKYIIKNETSEQAILFLPAEAIFAEINAYHTDIIEYAYKKNVRIASPTTLI
-437 NPFEYV
+437 
-443 EIDEILKEKE
+443 
-453 IRNEDSFIL
+453 S
-462 VLDKIEDTHNLG
+462 VLTVIQ
-474 AIIRVAEAA
+474 V
-483 GVHGIIIPKRNAAG
+483 
-497 VTPLTIKTSAGAV
+497 
-510 SHIKIAR
+510 
-517 VTNIVQTL
+517 
-525 KELKEKGM
+525 M
-533 WVVGTDLD
+533 
-541 TDNMYTKTN
+541 MTN
-550 LTGDMA
+550 LERDKYA
-556 VVIGNEEKGISR
+556 N
-568 LVKEECDILVKIPM
+568 
-582 IGKVQSLNASVS
+582 
-594 AGIIIYEIIRQRLE
+594 IIQQELE
-608 KLG
+608 KLNVEFTRYRTRWDNLQKDIEKVSKDVKEINTTSNKISKRFTEISNAKFEEKTVNNNVENLKILEMEE

>member
-176 SQKIENRLDVMN
+176 SQKIENRLDAMN

-302 YRKMFLAMGKD
+302 YRKMYNNDLSQIERENARKD
-313 IRVILIKLADR
+313 FVSD
-324 LHNIRTLKFLKRDRQ
+324 
-339 IAIAQ
+339 
-344 ETIDLYAPLANRLGV
+344 
-359 FSMKWELEDQAF
+359 
-371 KYLYPEEYRE
+371 
-381 IVEGIAKKREERL
+381 
-394 KFIDQIVDE
+394 
-403 IKINLKKEKI
+403 LKKHI
-413 VYIFVDKEKLDAI
+413 DAI
-426 QENNQGIIASI
+426 SSKYIIKNETSEQAILFLPAEAIFAEINAYHTDIIEYAYKKNVRIASPTTLI
-437 NPFEYV
+437 
-443 EIDEILKEKE
+443 
-453 IRNEDSFIL
+453 S
-462 VLDKIEDTHNLG
+462 VLTVIQ
-474 AIIRVAEAA
+474 V
-483 GVHGIIIPKRNAAG
+483 
-497 VTPLTIKTSAGAV
+497 
-510 SHIKIAR
+510 
-517 VTNIVQTL
+517 
-525 KELKEKGM
+525 M
-533 WVVGTDLD
+533 
-541 TDNMYTKTN
+541 MTN
-550 LTGDMA
+550 LERDKYA
-556 VVIGNEEKGISR
+556 N
-568 LVKEECDILVKIPM
+568 
-582 IGKVQSLNASVS
+582 
-594 AGIIIYEIIRQRLE
+594 IIQQELE
-608 KLG
+608 KLNVEFTRYRTRWDNLQKDIEKVSKDVKEINTTSNKISKRFTEISNAKFEEKIGNNNVENLKILEMEE

>member
-302 YRKMFLAMGKD
+302 YRKMYNNDLSQIERENARKDFVTDLKKHIDAISSKYIIKNETSEQAILFLPAEAIFAEINAYHTDIIEYAYKKNVRIASPTTLISVLTVIQVMMTNLERDKYANIIQQELEKLNVEFTRYRTRWDNLQKD
-313 IRVILIKLADR
+313 IEKVSKDVKEINTTSNKISKRFTEISNA
-324 LHNIRTLKFLKRDRQ
+324 KF
-339 IAIAQ
+339 
-344 ETIDLYAPLANRLGV
+344 E
-359 FSMKWELEDQAF
+359 
-371 KYLYPEEYRE
+371 
-381 IVEGIAKKREERL
+381 
-394 KFIDQIVDE
+394 
-403 IKINLKKEKI
+403 EKI
-413 VYIFVDKEKLDAI
+413 VNNNV
-426 QENNQGIIASI
+426 ENLK
-437 NPFEYV
+437 
-443 EIDEILKEKE
+443 ILE
-453 IRNEDSFIL
+453 
-462 VLDKIEDTHNLG
+462 
-474 AIIRVAEAA
+474 
-483 GVHGIIIPKRNAAG
+483 
-497 VTPLTIKTSAGAV
+497 
-510 SHIKIAR
+510 
-517 VTNIVQTL
+517 
-525 KELKEKGM
+525 M
-533 WVVGTDLD
+533 
-541 TDNMYTKTN
+541 
-550 LTGDMA
+550 
-556 VVIGNEEKGISR
+556 EE
-568 LVKEECDILVKIPM
+568 
-582 IGKVQSLNASVS
+582 
-594 AGIIIYEIIRQRLE
+594 
-608 KLG
+608 

>member
-8 IVIINIVTVVG
+8 IVIINIVAVVG

-275 GNIVDSI
+275 GTIVDSI

-302 YRKMFLAMGKD
+302 YRKMYNNDLSQIERENARKD
-313 IRVILIKLADR
+313 FVSD
-324 LHNIRTLKFLKRDRQ
+324 
-339 IAIAQ
+339 
-344 ETIDLYAPLANRLGV
+344 
-359 FSMKWELEDQAF
+359 
-371 KYLYPEEYRE
+371 
-381 IVEGIAKKREERL
+381 
-394 KFIDQIVDE
+394 
-403 IKINLKKEKI
+403 LKKHI
-413 VYIFVDKEKLDAI
+413 DAI
-426 QENNQGIIASI
+426 SSKYIIKNETSEQAILFLPAEAIFAEINAYHTDIIEYAYKKNVRIASPTTLI
-437 NPFEYV
+437 
-443 EIDEILKEKE
+443 
-453 IRNEDSFIL
+453 S
-462 VLDKIEDTHNLG
+462 VLTVIQ
-474 AIIRVAEAA
+474 V
-483 GVHGIIIPKRNAAG
+483 
-497 VTPLTIKTSAGAV
+497 
-510 SHIKIAR
+510 
-517 VTNIVQTL
+517 
-525 KELKEKGM
+525 M
-533 WVVGTDLD
+533 
-541 TDNMYTKTN
+541 MTN
-550 LTGDMA
+550 LERDKYA
-556 VVIGNEEKGISR
+556 N
-568 LVKEECDILVKIPM
+568 
-582 IGKVQSLNASVS
+582 
-594 AGIIIYEIIRQRLE
+594 IIQQELE
-608 KLG
+608 KLNVEFTRYRTRWDNLQKDIEKVSKDVKEINTTSNKISKRFTEISNAKFEEKTVNNNVENLKILEMEE

>member
-118 QLLTSSMNNNIQK
+118 QLLTSNMNNNIQK

-152 NLTKNINEFK
+152 SLTKNINEFK

-275 GNIVDSI
+275 GTIVDSI

-302 YRKMFLAMGKD
+302 YRKMYNNDLSQIERENARKD
-313 IRVILIKLADR
+313 FVTD
-324 LHNIRTLKFLKRDRQ
+324 
-339 IAIAQ
+339 
-344 ETIDLYAPLANRLGV
+344 
-359 FSMKWELEDQAF
+359 
-371 KYLYPEEYRE
+371 
-381 IVEGIAKKREERL
+381 
-394 KFIDQIVDE
+394 
-403 IKINLKKEKI
+403 LKKHI
-413 VYIFVDKEKLDAI
+413 DAI
-426 QENNQGIIASI
+426 SSKYIIKNETSEQAILFLPAEAIFAEINAYHTDIIEYAYKKNVRIASPTTLI
-437 NPFEYV
+437 
-443 EIDEILKEKE
+443 
-453 IRNEDSFIL
+453 S
-462 VLDKIEDTHNLG
+462 VLTVIQ
-474 AIIRVAEAA
+474 V
-483 GVHGIIIPKRNAAG
+483 
-497 VTPLTIKTSAGAV
+497 
-510 SHIKIAR
+510 
-517 VTNIVQTL
+517 
-525 KELKEKGM
+525 M
-533 WVVGTDLD
+533 
-541 TDNMYTKTN
+541 MTN
-550 LTGDMA
+550 LERDKYA
-556 VVIGNEEKGISR
+556 N
-568 LVKEECDILVKIPM
+568 
-582 IGKVQSLNASVS
+582 
-594 AGIIIYEIIRQRLE
+594 IIQQELE
-608 KLG
+608 KLNVEFTRYRTRWDNLQKDIEKVSKDVKEINTTSNKISKRFTEISNAKFEEKVVNNNVENLKILEMEE